1 MQRKWLWVGIGL
13 AITLLLIMLIVPLGS
28 QIVTLLV
35 YRTMGVGLGTPPTND
50 LLAQQ
55 MQNLLNLIDFVA
67 IIFTAVLTLAGA
79 VGFRR
84 FQDLEEHTAGRMKEM
99 DEKREEIENLQ
110 KEMQDKI
117 DAVGELRKYVELQ
130 EAVTNSVDD
139 TNKALLYLILGNQ
152 LVEQKKIGE
161 AIEAYEKVKVLRPED
176 PQVNYIL
183 GRTYRGISS
192 YDQAITCLETS
203 VKAEPSFAQ
212 AHFELGIAYRNRA
225 DKLYFAPDDEM
236 RRDEEYEKAI
246 EQIKLAVKL
255 QPRDE
260 EILGALGGIYRRAK
274 DYKRALMYYKQVR
287 DVNQD
292 LSYAVGNIAILA
304 WHEGNRASS
313 LEAFKRTEE
322 LATKRI
328 NSGLSYDPFWDYYDR
343 GMARLVL
350 GHKDA
355 ALSDYQTAIDLTR
368 SPEHFKSVVDGLQFF
383 KEVEDK
389 YPLNGLDEVLG
400 MVTEASLEAEA
411 RMVAKHV
418 GY

>member
-1 MQRKWLWVGIGL
+1 MQRKWLWVGIGIAL
-13 AITLLLIMLIVPLGS
+13 TFLLIMLIVPLGS

-35 YRTMGVGLGTPPTND
+35 YRSMGVGLGTPPTND

-55 MQNLLNLIDFVA
+55 MQNVLNLIDFLA

-84 FQDLEEHTAGRMKEM
+84 FQDLEDHTAGRMKEM
-99 DEKREEIENLQ
+99 DDKREEIENLQ

-117 DAVGELRKYVELQ
+117 NAVGELRKYVELQ
-130 EAVTNSVDD
+130 EAVTKSVED

-152 LVEQKKIGE
+152 LVEQKKIAE
-161 AIEAYEKVKVLRPED
+161 AIEAYEKVKELRPDD

-192 YDQAITCLETS
+192 YDQAITCLTTS
-203 VKAEPSFAQ
+203 VEMEPSFAQ
-212 AHFELGIAYRNRA
+212 AHLELGVAYRNRA
-225 DKLYFAPDDEM
+225 DKLYFALDDEM

-246 EQIKLAVKL
+246 EQIKLAAKL
-255 QPRDE
+255 QPKDE
-260 EILGALGGIYRRAK
+260 DILGTLGGIYRRAN

-287 DVNQD
+287 EINPDS
-292 LSYAVGNIAILA
+292 SYAAGNIAVLA
-304 WHEGNRASS
+304 WHQGDRAVS
-313 LEAFKRTEE
+313 LEAFRHTEE

-328 NSGLSYDPFWDYYDR
+328 GSGLSYDPFWDYYDR

-350 GHKDA
+350 GNKDA
-355 ALSDYQTAIDLTR
+355 ALSDYRTAIDLTR

-383 KEVEDK
+383 KDVEDK
-389 YPLNGLDEVLG
+389 YPLDGLDEALNL
-400 MVTEASLEAEA
+400 VTEASLEAEA

-418 GY
+418 G